1 MLDFER
7 GFKEI
12 NGIVLTFIDAYT
24 LGRRLHIKNKHAV
37 FFLNKN

>member
-12 NGIVLTFIDAYT
+12 NGIVLTLNNDYT
-24 LGRRLHIKNKHAV
+24 LGRRLHIKNKHDV